1 MEDIKFQSSMPK
13 EIVPTLVRSQ
23 YRIKLY
29 QHIAVRN
36 AVPFPFNIY
45 NNDNSKTKPQQSQ
58 EVNDIRLGCE
68 VILVKNCSAFSF
80 VSVQTV
86 FTDAKRRVSWKKAI
100 TKE

>member
-45 NNDNSKTKPQQSQ
+45 NNDNNKTKPQQSQ
-58 EVNDIRLGCE
+58 KVNDIRLGCE
-68 VILVKNCSAFSF
+68 VILGKNCFCSNSVYGCKTQSF
-80 VSVQTV
+80 ME
-86 FTDAKRRVSWKKAI
+86 KKQ
-100 TKE
+100 